1 MLVCL
6 LFLTV
11 LGLPCCSG
19 FSFGA
24 ANGLYS
30 VVVLCRLLIAVVVL
44 LQSTGLQSAWAS
56 VVVVH
61 GLHSYSSW
69 SPENRL
75 SSYVT
80 WPLFLQSMW
89 DLPRRGMEPMSPAL
103 AGRFFTTEP
112 SGKS

>member
-6 LFLTV
+6 IFLAV
-11 LGLPCCSG
+11 LGLPRCAG

-24 ANGLYS
+24 ASGLYS
-30 VVVLCRLLIAVVVL
+30 VVALRGILTAALLL
-44 LQSTGLQSAWAS
+44 LQSTGVQGTLAS
-56 VVVVH
+56 IVAVR

-80 WPLFLQSMW
+80 RPLFLHGVW
-89 DLPRRGMEPMSPAL
+89 DLPRPGMEPMSLAL
-103 AGRFFTTEP
+103 AGKP
-112 SGKS
+112 

>member
-6 LFLTV
+6 IFLTV
-11 LGLPCCSG
+11 LGLSCCSG
-19 FSFGA
+19 FSFGV

-30 VVVLCRLLIAVVVL
+30 VVALRRILIAVVLL
-44 LQSTGLQSAWAS
+44 LQSTGLQSTRAS
-56 VVVVH
+56 VVAVR

-80 WPLFLQSMW
+80 WPLFLHSMW

-103 AGRFFTTEP
+103 ARRFFTTEP